1 MVRRLTVCAVTLA
14 AALAVPILGQV
25 QTKDSQ
31 AAVTPS
37 RALDMLKEG
46 NARFVG
52 GKMKARDLK
61 AAVTATAAGQ
71 YPVAAVIGCMD
82 SRAPIELVFDQGLG
96 DVFGL
101 RVAGNVVDKNFLG
114 SLEYATKVVG
124 VKLILVMGH
133 THCGA
138 VKGAIDDVKLGSLT
152 ALLADIEPAI
162 AAAGPPR
169 GTSKDDAFVDR
180 VAAAN
185 VRLQMR
191 HIREGSAVIREML
204 DSGKVGL
211 VGSMYDVDSGKVVFF
226 AD

>member
-61 AAVTATAAGQ
+61 AAVMATAAGQ

-82 SRAPIELVFDQGLG
+82 SRAPIEVVFDQGLG

-191 HIREGSAVIREML
+191 HIREGSAVVREML

-211 VGSMYDVDSGKVVFF
+211 VGSMYDIDSGKVVFF